1 MIWVERISSLAKGPV
16 ALLSSLSAA
25 TGFVLARGAV
35 TGSVVPFFGAI
46 FLLAAGTA
54 ILNQYQERSSDSAME
69 RTKQRPIP
77 AGEVSPAAALMASI
91 LSLCCGFILLG
102 VLFGVIPVLL
112 GVLSVVLYNG
122 IYTYLKKITAF
133 ASIPGAVAGALPPLM
148 GYSAAGGRLTDP
160 LAVWLLVF
168 FYIWQ
173 IPHFWLLMGIHGDD
187 YRRANFPSLQTRLAD
202 LGLGR
207 VVFNWI
213 IATACVALLFPMF
226 GDVQHSF
233 IVILLSG
240 LAFGTGWLVWPLT
253 RKTDHSVAVFRRA
266 FMVVN
271 RFVLAFMILLFVD
284 RGV

>member
-1 MIWVERISSLAKGPV
+1 MIWVERICSLAKGPV
-16 ALLSSLSAA
+16 ALLASLSAA

-35 TGSVVPFFGAI
+35 TSPVVPFFCAV

-77 AGEVSPAAALMASI
+77 AGEVSPAAALMAAI

-102 VLFGVIPVLL
+102 VLFGGIPVLL

-122 IYTYLKKITAF
+122 VYTYLKKKTAF

-148 GYSAAGGRLTDP
+148 GYSAGGGELTDP

-173 IPHFWLLMGIHGDD
+173 IPHFWLLMGIHGED
-187 YRRANFPSLQTRLAD
+187 YRRANFPSLQTKLAD
-202 LGLGR
+202 RGLGR

-213 IATACVALLFPMF
+213 IATACVALFFPMF

-240 LAFGTGWLVWPLT
+240 LAFWTGWLVWPLT
-253 RKTDHSVAVFRRA
+253 RKTDNSVAVFRRA